1 MKIWNLP
8 NGNLVKAAC
17 HARYEYMHCLSI
29 DLLVEVKKG
38 ISKDRPPLMPSDS
51 TPSDPGKVVIDLLE
65 VKKGISKDR
74 PPLTPNASTPSDP
87 VPIGKVAINHVAY
100 LWWEVQESERLS
112 RRPFKKTH
120 EVCRETDKK
129 SMARD

>member
-1 MKIWNLP
+1 M
-8 NGNLVKAAC
+8 KAAC

-38 ISKDRPPLMPSDS
+38 ISKDRLPLMPSDS
-51 TPSDPGKVVIDLLE
+51 TPSDPVPIGKVVIDLLE

-74 PPLTPNASTPSDP
+74 PPLTPNDSTPSDP

-112 RRPFKKTH
+112 RRPFKQTY
-120 EVCRETDKK
+120 EVCRETRKK
-129 SMARD
+129 STVRD